1 MYFVKIDGNF
11 IEYIFNTKKEAII
24 FLVDHLERHNFE
36 DPVATLKQAEK
47 VKTDDSDIIRTETS
61 TFTILTMYQYRKCC
75 LCNDPMSSKHSLKYG
90 HDVCLTCLPNLRKN
104 ECPICRKNLSGEAIP
119 DEILCN
125 ILQRNEIDKFE
136 NDQQDQL
143 MAMAAE
149 LGYNPNE
156 LY

>member
-24 FLVDHLERHNFE
+24 YLVDYLERNNFE

-47 VKTDDSDIIRTETS
+47 VKTDDADIIRTNTS
-61 TFTILTMYQYRKCC
+61 TFIILTMYEYRKCC
-75 LCNDPMSSKHSLKYG
+75 LCNEPMSSKYSLKCG
-90 HDVCLTCLPNLRKN
+90 HDVCLICLPNLRKN
-104 ECPICRKNLSGEAIP
+104 ECPICRKNLSGEVIT